1 MCDCLA
7 NIPDEQLFFEDR
19 KGYATC
25 VICMELIKENN
36 QTTLECGHQ
45 YHASCYSEN
54 ILSGNNHCALCREE
68 VCREAEQVPELT
80 KPMVARFMEQLL
92 LQNKGDRM
100 TQLFEEL
107 GYDVQQLTAKE
118 YQPIIRILLDFGFN
132 LGSVVREWIDEGNQ
146 RYVDQ
151 SEEYTIF
158 VNDQNRGYMPD
169 SIRQCDTYQ
178 HYEEDEEDDSAT
190 PPNTISDTGSDTGG
204 DPVPQE
210 APPSTISD
218 PESQEDDPPYDEIYE
233 HLIERDRRYL
243 REFLERFNLQAYEE
257 RILGCDK
264 CSSLEHLL
272 SCHEEDLMW
281 PDGWSGRRPYFSREE
296 SQQIVGGI
304 LRYYSEVYDGSY
316 NGMYGLL

>member
-1 MCDCLA
+1 MCHCLA
-7 NIPDEQLFFEDR
+7 TIPDEQLFFEDR
-19 KGYATC
+19 KGYASC
-25 VICMELIKENN
+25 VICMELIKETN

-68 VCREAEQVPELT
+68 VCREAEQVPNLT

-107 GYDVQQLTAKE
+107 GYEVDKLTAKE

-132 LGSVVREWIDEGNQ
+132 LGSVVREWIDQGNQ

-169 SIRQCDTYQ
+169 SIRQVDTYQ
-178 HYEEDEEDDSAT
+178 HYEEEEEEEEEEGEEEGEGEGDDSAT
-190 PPNTISDTGSDTGG
+190 PPQSLDDTGG
-204 DPVPQE
+204 DPVE
-210 APPSTISD
+210 WDGEVS
-218 PESQEDDPPYDEIYE
+218 YDEIYN
-233 HLIERDRRYL
+233 HLVERDRTRM
-243 REFLERFNLQAYEE
+243 REFIETYDLQPYESRLLANDELCNL
-257 RILGCDK
+257 D
-264 CSSLEHLL
+264 HLL
-272 SCHEEDLMW
+272 SSNVEDIMW
-281 PDGWSGRRPYFSREE
+281 PTGGSGHRPLFARGEALV
-296 SQQIVGGI
+296 IVGAV
-304 LRYYSEVYDGSY
+304 LRHYSEVYDDGEQ
-316 NGMYGLL
+316 G